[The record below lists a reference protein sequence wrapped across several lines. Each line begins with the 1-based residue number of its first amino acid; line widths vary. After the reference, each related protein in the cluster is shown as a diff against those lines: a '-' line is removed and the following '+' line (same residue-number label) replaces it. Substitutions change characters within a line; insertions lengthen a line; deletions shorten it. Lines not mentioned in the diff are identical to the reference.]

1 MFSITDFF
9 SKCDQIR
16 RKLRIW
22 SHLLKKSLMENF
34 IFVLHT
40 DLATSNDHKNRF
52 NSSNKSS
59 YCWKNLLILE
69 KAAVFPSLLFMYLM
83 INIPINKFNKRQVE
97 ICVVLYNLS
106 QLLEMHT
113 ITTLIRLFPIHPFS
127 TTWNHQ
133 KTAKFSNVF
142 RGYRKDALGTNRL
155 KCLQ

>member
-1 MFSITDFF
+1 MKFSITDFF

-52 NSSNKSS
+52 NPSNKGF
-59 YCWKNLLILE
+59 YCGKSLLILE
-69 KAAVFPSLLFMYLM
+69 EEEAVFPSLSFVYLM
-83 INIPINKFNKRQVE
+83 INISINKSNKHQVE

-113 ITTLIRLFPIHPFS
+113 IPTLIRLFPIDSFS
-127 TTWNHQ
+127 TT
-133 KTAKFSNVF
+133 
-142 RGYRKDALGTNRL
+142 
-155 KCLQ
+155 